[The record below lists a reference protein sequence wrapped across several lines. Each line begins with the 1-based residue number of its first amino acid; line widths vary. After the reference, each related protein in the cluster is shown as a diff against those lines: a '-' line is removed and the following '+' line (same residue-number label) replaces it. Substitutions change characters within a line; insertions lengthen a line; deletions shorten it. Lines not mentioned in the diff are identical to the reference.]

1 MVQCQLVGRTLVAA
15 IEGEF
20 DLNITDDVRAVLDG
34 AMDSHPEVR
43 IMVLD
48 LSGVS
53 FIDSSGAGVIF
64 GRHKR
69 LAAKGGR
76 LVLAGAQPQVARA
89 LQLLGATQIIQMAGS
104 VEMALKA
111 VGEASSW
118 KAR

>member
-69 LAAKGGR
+69 LAAREGGWCWPALSPR
-76 LVLAGAQPQVARA
+76 WPEPCSFLA
-89 LQLLGATQIIQMAGS
+89 QL
-104 VEMALKA
+104 
-111 VGEASSW
+111 
-118 KAR
+118 R